1 MRAGAECKPRIEA
14 HDDGVRIVRE
24 LGGRGAHPEP
34 SSEAHGFP
42 VGEPHALP
50 FLILDASYAR
60 GLRDVRAQDGGEST
74 EIACRVRGC
83 GLRGSG
89 AGPAGVGFLEQ
100 GPDQRVAPQSDF
112 AWLGLEHGL
121 IAAIDE
127 GDRAR
132 ANL

>member
-60 GLRDVRAQDGGEST
+60 GLRDVRAQAGGEST
-74 EIACRVRGC
+74 EIASRVRGFA
-83 GLRGSG
+83 LPASGSG
-89 AGPAGVGFLEQ
+89 PGPRRFLE
-100 GPDQRVAPQSDF
+100 P
-112 AWLGLEHGL
+112 
-121 IAAIDE
+121 
-127 GDRAR
+127 RA
-132 ANL
+132 